1 VTRLWPSRRRPGI
14 RASLWL
20 QPRTRRPTARA
31 RPRPAPPPDAP
42 DRSADGAGGAAEGS
56 SRYRIEIADLA
67 LRDSAVVWE
76 DAAILPAMPPTELR
90 FDEVRVS
97 DLRLP
102 SRADRDAT
110 FHLEAS
116 VADAVQRIAVE
127 GSVRLPA
134 TGSLVA
140 DADLRMDGIDGARI
154 AGYLAAIGLVPSG
167 DVGNLHVDV
176 GVETRPLPR
185 GGTRLGAEI
194 RAFEIGSG
202 ENLLTFERTSIDGLV
217 LTRGGGLVGDD
228 LAIGRLD
235 VFVRRTLD
243 GDLQLPLVTIPA
255 RPPERAPSSSAPAT
269 TSAAPPAASDD
280 TTERRPT
287 GLPRVV
293 LGSVRVG
300 PWSLEVLDEK
310 TGRSV
315 RSTLEATVDGLR
327 LGPAAEG
334 HAPGRIELRVRA
346 PGRVEELELTG
357 TCGGKDRLKLDVA
370 LRADGIDPHG
380 ATDLAGLTGVRPLDD
395 ASDGTFRAAMSAE
408 FEPTTDGSDVAFTMN
423 DCALAFGDA
432 TPLALG
438 AVQAPSIRVG
448 TRRGTDLGTVLVQ
461 GLDLRLDRDADGRLR
476 LGPLLLG
483 ADAAGSA
490 RTGTDTT
497 EAEDGGD
504 EDAGAEG
511 ARDGAAPAA
520 GDPAVAQ
527 AASGAPQTP
536 EQTQPQTPQQPRPDA
551 VAADQQASTAPTAP
565 ILPAGLLW
573 DRIELRGIA
582 LTWTDGAATADEP
595 AASEPSTAEAAGDA
609 AQAGGDANADAST
622 DETAPA
628 PPFRTRVSLD
638 VVLPTYRPTADAD
651 VSLPFE
657 ATLTASNVFDT
668 LSLTGS
674 VSETRGAGELT
685 AGLDLE
691 LDGVRTGELLSAYAS
706 DSQSLV
712 ERGRLS
718 THLDLSFAR
727 LTDELGGQRLRAAV
741 RDLAWVE
748 TEGERSGPWLE
759 IDRIELAVERL
770 LDERI
775 DVEAVRVT
783 GVRGRAERT
792 RDGGWAIATGV
803 APRPASARPVDTAPP
818 SVPMAGGGNA
828 PERRILLGADR
839 RSQLTDLV
847 VRELDVHVESFDFV
861 DPFANPLPSKE
872 DDATDETSPAI
883 VPIKIEFRLR
893 STAPLVL
900 LDPDADTPP
909 RLQLALSGSAIPL
922 VESLD
927 LELDLS
933 PLDAS
938 PRFEAK
944 LAVSGIH
951 GDALART
958 LPDLARTI
966 DASRISNG
974 TLGGRLSGI
983 LEARRLGP
991 LDFALRD
998 GFGLEVEI
1006 NDLALRPEPDGEAL
1020 AGIDNVLLDVERI
1033 APNPL
1038 GGTDVVVTSLEA
1050 NTPRLLAERSAAGLS
1065 VAGIVFRAAPPAD
1078 GEAGAEGDAEGA
1090 KTAPAAPAADGQ
1102 NGTKTTDGQAAASGV
1117 ANNAA
1122 NGAQTPDDDRGAEP
1136 PRDGLRIDEF
1146 SIQGLDVRYVDTTR
1160 DPSTIVPLTDL
1171 ELSVRDF
1178 ASGRALAGM
1187 DDPLQIEI
1195 YLRAGEVP
1203 LPERLPES
1211 KLFGVDSLL
1220 SAAVQAVAGSGEIEM
1235 QERPLFGEISIRGS
1249 LAPTAEGGRVGTIR
1263 TTVSGLEMTGLR
1275 GLAAEGGVQIGDGLL
1290 DLDLT
1295 TRLQPS
1301 ATQISSVARFSR
1313 LSMSEPAGGPISTYL
1328 RLPAPLDTVLYVL
1341 RDSSGEQ
1348 RIPLDVTIDNKGVS
1362 TSRILGA
1369 VTSALGAVIRDAV
1382 AGAPLRVASPVTDL
1396 LQLTGGKT
1404 EDLTLLDRPLAFPVG
1419 STILDA
1425 EARSALLPL
1434 AKKVAEDPQLVLI
1447 ASHALSAAD
1456 RALVFR
1462 RANPSTSDCR
1472 ALVRRLRT
1480 RNTEIES
1487 EREAIA
1493 VRARAAF
1500 AIGEVAVA
1508 RELEESLRVLDR
1520 ERTENEDALDR
1531 LLALL
1536 QPGAERR
1543 ADARTRQAVRELAE
1557 ARLEALRTA
1566 IRETLGGLP
1575 AQRALAR
1582 LETRRPRGTVVVEI
1596 EDGEGG
1602 RIELS
1607 VRRRRD

>member
-1 VTRLWPSRRRPGI
+1 
-14 RASLWL
+14 
-20 QPRTRRPTARA
+20 
-31 RPRPAPPPDAP
+31 
-42 DRSADGAGGAAEGS
+42 
-56 SRYRIEIADLA
+56 
-67 LRDSAVVWE
+67 
-76 DAAILPAMPPTELR
+76 
-90 FDEVRVS
+90 
-97 DLRLP
+97 
-102 SRADRDAT
+102 
-110 FHLEAS
+110 
-116 VADAVQRIAVE
+116 
-127 GSVRLPA
+127 
-134 TGSLVA
+134 
-140 DADLRMDGIDGARI
+140 
-154 AGYLAAIGLVPSG
+154 
-167 DVGNLHVDV
+167 
-176 GVETRPLPR
+176 
-185 GGTRLGAEI
+185 
-194 RAFEIGSG
+194 
-202 ENLLTFERTSIDGLV
+202 
-217 LTRGGGLVGDD
+217 
-228 LAIGRLD
+228 
-235 VFVRRTLD
+235 
-243 GDLQLPLVTIPA
+243 
-255 RPPERAPSSSAPAT
+255 
-269 TSAAPPAASDD
+269 
-280 TTERRPT
+280 
-287 GLPRVV
+287 
-293 LGSVRVG
+293 
-300 PWSLEVLDEK
+300 
-310 TGRSV
+310 
-315 RSTLEATVDGLR
+315 
-327 LGPAAEG
+327 
-334 HAPGRIELRVRA
+334 
-346 PGRVEELELTG
+346 
-357 TCGGKDRLKLDVA
+357 
-370 LRADGIDPHG
+370 
-380 ATDLAGLTGVRPLDD
+380 
-395 ASDGTFRAAMSAE
+395 
-408 FEPTTDGSDVAFTMN
+408 
-423 DCALAFGDA
+423 
-432 TPLALG
+432 
-438 AVQAPSIRVG
+438 
-448 TRRGTDLGTVLVQ
+448 
-461 GLDLRLDRDADGRLR
+461 
-476 LGPLLLG
+476 
-483 ADAAGSA
+483 
-490 RTGTDTT
+490 
-497 EAEDGGD
+497 
-504 EDAGAEG
+504 
-511 ARDGAAPAA
+511 
-520 GDPAVAQ
+520 
-527 AASGAPQTP
+527 
-536 EQTQPQTPQQPRPDA
+536 
-551 VAADQQASTAPTAP
+551 
-565 ILPAGLLW
+565 
-573 DRIELRGIA
+573 
-582 LTWTDGAATADEP
+582 
-595 AASEPSTAEAAGDA
+595 
-609 AQAGGDANADAST
+609 
-622 DETAPA
+622 
-628 PPFRTRVSLD
+628 VSLD

-861 DPFANPLPSKE
+861 DPFAKPLRRRR
-872 DDATDETSPAI
+872 ATMRRATAMRR
-883 VPIKIEFRLR
+883 FRRR
-893 STAPLVL
+893 SFRSRSSSGCARRARLVL
-900 LDPDADTPP
+900 LDADADTPP
-909 RLQLALSGSAIPL
+909 HLHARLERPRDRRSSRASISISICRRSTRVRASRPSSRSRGSTATRSPARCPISPARSTRAGSRTALSEA
-922 VESLD
+922 D
-927 LELDLS
+927 S
-933 PLDAS
+933 PASSRHDAS
-938 PRFEAK
+938 
-944 LAVSGIH
+944 
-951 GDALART
+951 ARST
-958 LPDLARTI
+958 SRSATASASKSRSTTSRCDPSPMARRSPASTTSCSTSS
-966 DASRISNG
+966 ASRR
-974 TLGGRLSGI
+974 T
-983 LEARRLGP
+983 
-991 LDFALRD
+991 
-998 GFGLEVEI
+998 
-1006 NDLALRPEPDGEAL
+1006 
-1020 AGIDNVLLDVERI
+1020 
-1033 APNPL
+1033 
-1038 GGTDVVVTSLEA
+1038 
-1050 NTPRLLAERSAAGLS
+1050 RSAAPTS
-1065 VAGIVFRAAPPAD
+1065 SSRRSRRTPRACSPRGRPRACPSPGSCSARHRPLTVKP
-1078 GEAGAEGDAEGA
+1078 EPKVDAEGA
-1090 KTAPAAPAADGQ
+1090 KTAPAAPATDGQ
-1102 NGTKTTDGQAAASGV
+1102 SGTKTADGQAAASGV

-1122 NGAQTPDDDRGAEP
+1122 IGGQARDDDRGAEP

-1203 LPERLPES
+1203 LPKRLPES

-1249 LAPTAEGGRVGTIR
+1249 LAPTAEGRRVGTIR

-1348 RIPLDVTIDNKGVS
+1348 RIPLDVTIDNRGMS
-1362 TSRILGA
+1362 TRRILGA